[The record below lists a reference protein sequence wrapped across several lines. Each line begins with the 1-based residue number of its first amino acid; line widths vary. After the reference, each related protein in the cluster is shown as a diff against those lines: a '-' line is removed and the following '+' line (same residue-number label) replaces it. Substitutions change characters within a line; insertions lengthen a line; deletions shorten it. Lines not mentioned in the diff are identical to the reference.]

1 MRRRTLMAGAL
12 VAGIFMVRAR
22 LGFAQEESG
31 SATPAAIGEVTQ
43 TAMHS
48 GYAPV
53 NGLQLYYESHG
64 DGGVPLV
71 VLHGAFMSTGMM
83 WPMVSTLAASRRVIA
98 ADLQGHGR
106 TADIDRPLR
115 FDQLADDV
123 AALIDYLGLGQA
135 DLFGYSKGGQVA
147 LRLAM
152 RRAELVRKLVVV
164 STPFASDAVHPEVRA
179 GIAALTPEML
189 AGTPFYEDYIRVA
202 PHPDD
207 FPTLAAKMKTLDT
220 EPFAWS
226 PAEIR
231 AIVAPT
237 LVVIGDADIVPPEHA
252 VELFELRGRGVPG
265 DLVGLPAA
273 RLAVLPGTTHVGVMA
288 RYEWLAPMVAEFL
301 DVPLSEGQ

>member
-1 MRRRTLMAGAL
+1 M
-12 VAGIFMVRAR
+12 
-22 LGFAQEESG
+22 
-31 SATPAAIGEVTQ
+31 
-43 TAMHS
+43 
-48 GYAPV
+48 
-53 NGLQLYYESHG
+53 YYESHG

-71 VLHGAFMSTGMM
+71 VLHGAFMSAGMM
-83 WPMVSTLAASRRVIA
+83 MPLVSILAASRRVIA
-98 ADLQGHGR
+98 TDLQGHGR
-106 TADIDRPLR
+106 TADVDRPLR

-123 AALIDYLGLGQA
+123 AALIDYLGLDQA
-135 DLFGYSKGGQVA
+135 NLYGYSKGGQVA

-164 STPFASDAVHPEVRA
+164 SAPFASDAVHPEVRA

-202 PHPDD
+202 PNPGD

-252 VELFELRGRGVPG
+252 VELFELRGGGVPG

-288 RYEWLAPMVAEFL
+288 RYEWLAPMVTEFL
-301 DVPLSEGQ
+301 DVPLSAGQ